1 MSEARNE
8 KELDYESIFVR
19 LEEGANI
26 ALIEQSALIFEQGG
40 AIRQLAEITRQVEMP
55 YIGSYLSA

>member
-1 MSEARNE
+1 
-8 KELDYESIFVR
+8 
-19 LEEGANI
+19 
-26 ALIEQSALIFEQGG
+26 LIEQSALIFEQGG